1 MIKNIVFDLGGVL
14 IDFKPERYLAHIG
27 FSEEDITLF
36 TKIVFYGK
44 QWNEY
49 NSSKLNVK
57 QTEQELIQSY
67 PQYNDKLKRIFDN
80 INYEYILFEMKD
92 TSNYLKELKDK
103 GYNIYILSD
112 LNIDSYNYNKQFNF
126 FDYITGGV
134 YSFEIGT
141 TKPNKNNYKVLL
153 EKYNLIP
160 EETIFID
167 DRLNN
172 IQVANDLGIFG
183 IQFVTLDIVKD
194 EIKKLEKRTKRVK
207 SVQL

>member
-14 IDFKPERYLAHIG
+14 IDFKPEKYLAHIG
-27 FSEEDITLF
+27 FTKDDINLF
-36 TKIVFYGK
+36 TKIVFYGEE
-44 QWNEY
+44 WDEY
-49 NSSKLNVK
+49 NSSKSNAK
-57 QTEQELIQSY
+57 KTEQKLIKNY
-67 PQYNDKLKRIFDN
+67 PQYTDKIMKIFSN

-112 LNIDSYNYNKQFNF
+112 LSIDAYNYNKQFKF
-126 FDYITGGV
+126 FNYIKGGV
-134 YSFEIGT
+134 YSFEVGT
-141 TKPNKNNYKVLL
+141 TKPNKNNYKILL

-172 IQVANDLGIFG
+172 IEVANNFGIHG
-183 IQFVTLDIVKD
+183 IQFVTLDSVK
-194 EIKKLEKRTKRVK
+194 EKVKKLEE
-207 SVQL
+207 SN

>member
-14 IDFKPERYLAHIG
+14 IDFKPERYLEHIG
-27 FSEEDITLF
+27 FSEEDINLF
-36 TKIVFYGK
+36 TKIIFYGK
-44 QWNEY
+44 EWNEY

-57 QTEQELIQSY
+57 QTEENLIKNY
-67 PQYNDKLKRIFDN
+67 PQYSDKIKKIFDN
-80 INYEYILFEMKD
+80 IDYKYILFEMKD

-112 LNIDSYNYNKQFNF
+112 LSIDSYNYNKQFNF
-126 FDYITGGV
+126 FDYVIGGV

-172 IQVANDLGIFG
+172 IEVANNFGIYG
-183 IQFVTLDIVKD
+183 IQFLTLDSIKE
-194 EIKKLEKRTKRVK
+194 EIKSLEKIN
-207 SVQL
+207 

>member
-1 MIKNIVFDLGGVL
+1 
-14 IDFKPERYLAHIG
+14 
-27 FSEEDITLF
+27 
-36 TKIVFYGK
+36 
-44 QWNEY
+44 
-49 NSSKLNVK
+49 
-57 QTEQELIQSY
+57 
-67 PQYNDKLKRIFDN
+67 
-80 INYEYILFEMKD
+80 MKD

-112 LNIDSYNYNKQFNF
+112 LSIDSYNYNKQFKF

-153 EKYNLIP
+153 EKYSLIP

-172 IQVANDLGIFG
+172 IEAANDFGIHG
-183 IQFVTLDIVKD
+183 IQFTTLNKVKE
-194 EIKKLEKRTKRVK
+194 EINKLEKIN
-207 SVQL
+207 